1 MKRDGGHYAII
12 TGASS
17 GLGKA
22 LAVEMARRGHNL
34 LLASLP
40 GTGLPGLS
48 DDIHARY
55 DVSVRYIETDLM
67 RAESPGQIRGFVADQ
82 NLGVDILIN
91 NVGIGHGGAVGEY
104 NEAAIEECV
113 FLNMR
118 CTTQMINAFIEELK
132 HREQAYIL
140 NVGSF
145 GGFLPVP
152 YKSVYSATKS
162 YIYHF
167 SLAIREEL
175 RGDGISVSVAMPGPL
190 LTNARVI
197 ENVSKVG
204 FISRSNVIEVDKA
217 AAYMIRMMYRGKGV
231 IIPRWTVRLSY
242 GIGAMLPYRLLM
254 VLLGRIFK
262 GIN

>member
-1 MKRDGGHYAII
+1 MNSNGNYYAVI

-22 LAVEMARRGHNL
+22 MAVELARRGHNL

-48 DDIHARY
+48 DEIHERY
-55 DVSVRYIETDLM
+55 DVAVRYIETDLM
-67 RAESPGQIRGFVADQ
+67 RAESPGEIRRFVTDQ

-104 NEAAIEECV
+104 SESAIEESV

-118 CTTQMINAFIEELK
+118 CTTEMTNAFIEELK
-132 HREQAYIL
+132 QREPAYIL
-140 NVGSF
+140 NMGSL

-175 RGDGISVSVAMPGPL
+175 RGEGISVSVAMPGPV
-190 LTNARVI
+190 LTNSRVR
-197 ENVSKVG
+197 ERVCKVG
-204 FISRSNVIEVDKA
+204 FISRSNVIEADKA

-231 IIPRWTVRLSY
+231 ILPRWTIRTSY
-242 GIGAMLPYRLLM
+242 MFGSLLPYRLLM

-262 GIN
+262 GVG

>member
-1 MKRDGGHYAII
+1 MNSNGNYYAVI

-22 LAVEMARRGHNL
+22 MAVELARRGHNL

-48 DDIHARY
+48 DEIHERY
-55 DVSVRYIETDLM
+55 DVAVRYIETDLM
-67 RAESPGQIRGFVADQ
+67 RAESPGEIRRFVADQ

-104 NEAAIEECV
+104 SESAIEESV

-118 CTTQMINAFIEELK
+118 CTTEMTNAFIEELK
-132 HREQAYIL
+132 QREPAYIL
-140 NVGSF
+140 NMGSL

-175 RGDGISVSVAMPGPL
+175 RGEGISVSVAMPGPI
-190 LTNARVI
+190 LTNGRVRERI
-197 ENVSKVG
+197 NQLG
-204 FISRSNVIEVDKA
+204 FLARSNLIEADKA
-217 AAYMIRMMYRGKGV
+217 ASYIVKMMFRGTAV
-231 IIPRWTVRLSY
+231 IIPRWTIRISY
-242 GIGAMLPYRLLM
+242 AIGSVLPFRLLL

-262 GIN
+262 GVG

>member
-22 LAVEMARRGHNL
+22 LALEMARRGHNL

-55 DVSVRYIETDLM
+55 DVAVKFIETDLT

-91 NVGIGHGGAVGEY
+91 NVGIGHGGAVGDY
-104 NEAAIEECV
+104 HEAAIEECV

-118 CTTQMINAFIEELK
+118 CTTQMTNAFIDELK

-140 NVGSF
+140 NMGSL

-175 RGDGISVSVAMPGPL
+175 RGEGISVSVAMPGPL
-190 LTNARVI
+190 LTNARVRERI
-197 ENVSKVG
+197 SKVG

-231 IIPRWTVRLSY
+231 IIPRWTLRISY
-242 GIGAMLPYRLLM
+242 LIGSFLPYRILLA
-254 VLLGRIFK
+254 LLGKIFR
-262 GIN
+262 GVS

>member
-1 MKRDGGHYAII
+1 MNSDGNYYAVI

-22 LAVEMARRGHNL
+22 MAVELARLGHNL

-48 DDIHARY
+48 DEIHERY
-55 DVSVRYIETDLM
+55 DVAVRYIETDLM
-67 RAESPGQIRGFVADQ
+67 RAESPGEIRRFVADQ

-104 NEAAIEECV
+104 SETAIEESV

-118 CTTQMINAFIEELK
+118 CITQMTNAFIEELK
-132 HREQAYIL
+132 QREQAYIL
-140 NVGSF
+140 NMGSL

-175 RGDGISVSVAMPGPL
+175 RGEGISVSVAMPGPV
-190 LTNARVI
+190 LTNARVR
-197 ENVSKVG
+197 ERVSKVG
-204 FISRSNVIEVDKA
+204 FISRSNVIETDKA

-231 IIPRWTVRLSY
+231 ILPRWTIRTSY
-242 GIGAMLPYRLLM
+242 MFGSLLPYRLLM
-254 VLLGRIFK
+254 ALLGRMFK
-262 GIN
+262 GVG